1 MSEMRFRA
9 FVKDK
14 NGKIMKHCF
23 NVNNCVVSED
33 GIWVDGIDFYAWV
46 EGKKGFDVY
55 CEAVMSFD
63 LETYTPRHKYQR

>member
-14 NGKIMKHCF
+14 NGKVMKHCF

-33 GIWVDGIDFYAWV
+33 GIWVDGVDFYAW
-46 EGKKGFDVY
+46 G
-55 CEAVMSFD
+55 
-63 LETYTPRHKYQR
+63 RR